1 MRAGTLGVDD
11 PTGCLRAAR
20 AYRKGSLR
28 GFGNAIVPQVAA
40 VFVRAYMDRAG
51 GDEKLM
57 DEFDA
62 HQTSGQMALAVL

>member
-1 MRAGTLGVDD
+1 MRAGTPGVDD
-11 PTGCLRAAR
+11 PAGCLRAAR

-57 DEFDA
+57 DDFAAARDG
-62 HQTSGQMALAVL
+62 GQGVLL